1 MPETWT
7 NTSQKLLRIDFGVL
21 AGSKF
26 KVQKGMSQSKFDFLY
41 CRLKVRNEKIIK
53 QIKIT
58 TIFVFSCFV
67 VIKKVSIKC
76 FINVIVKVWVR
87 QVLRIA
93 FNSVMGNL
101 GFKLARLVLKPNFSL
116 GQLNDSTYMIYIKD
130 NIISNIWQ
138 NT

>member
-1 MPETWT
+1 M
-7 NTSQKLLRIDFGVL
+7 K
-21 AGSKF
+21 
-26 KVQKGMSQSKFDFLY
+26 
-41 CRLKVRNEKIIK
+41 KIIK

-58 TIFVFSCFV
+58 AMFVFSCFI